1 MNNILNKPPAI
12 SEDTLQYTIYPPQG
26 SSDRAS
32 VTAIAVAIQSFVDYV
47 LQGFV
52 WHRDPFELKVVQ
64 NLESKEWM
72 LEGHMRVGDSVDDE
86 WCTVYLLREMSAK
99 WDLVISVRD
108 SDGEFLLIEAAD
120 YLPSWVSPSN
130 SENRVWIYKSHIH
143 LIDLSHISP
152 PSNKKTHRRLP
163 GSKESDGEDAISLDA
178 EGFLSIQDGLRLVR
192 DSSTYTAAPAE
203 VERAIWER
211 LSGYPTALKQHIH
224 VTKAD
229 LPLDVARALS
239 SDPSLVQKAVETFYT
254 RDALQLRAA
263 RKMSRFPPQPSVL
276 RTVKMTRTAYAQ
288 LVGQKFYPPKIFG
301 QWHENEGSNEWRWRD
316 VGMKIACG
324 FEMLFQESKNR
335 SDASQTT
342 IEGIHS
348 VRDAQKDALRRHP
361 DYAKYIQSLVF
372 AGYFQGELEGSQLWT
387 SLEDKAAQIF
397 LQTRRQDDTSRA
409 SFASLVTTALL
420 QAGTEAVQPSRD
432 TEDPDEWLNIDSQ
445 SFDDMLEKKMG
456 APKTDV
462 PINPDAMDV
471 DLSEGELA
479 KERKAEIEQASKL
492 HDLAKKV
499 ETFLEGKGGIEG
511 AEFEDEQSSG
521 DEMDEFSDEK
531 FSDDDSDDPD
541 DDDDQDD
548 GAAKLARREAMDKL
562 VPGIDP
568 SEYGKMPISFRNNSQ
583 RVAPTTV
590 STDTIGGAEDD
601 GQVQQKPV
609 RAPILMRDRYE
620 GVDSD
625 DETDE
630 EDEID
635 EEEEEDQPQVVGEI
649 EVDMEEEEDEFL
661 EFSRQALGISDE
673 QWTEIIS
680 ERKNRGA
687 FVPSH
692 IKTESHSAGKAPNSS
707 ATEANTSEQRLRE
720 PQPGPRPNANPNLDS
735 FEAVMQAMDAEL
747 ARSRSQKSQ
756 GVPNSVPSA
765 DKGKGKANAT
775 TADDDAD
782 IETVMD
788 AELQAALEQGE
799 EDKDI
804 DLDAEGG
811 MDYNLIKN
819 FLESFK
825 SQGGLSGPVS
835 SLAGRLQPGWS
846 LPRDES

>member
-1 MNNILNKPPAI
+1 
-12 SEDTLQYTIYPPQG
+12 
-26 SSDRAS
+26 
-32 VTAIAVAIQSFVDYV
+32 
-47 LQGFV
+47 
-52 WHRDPFELKVVQ
+52 
-64 NLESKEWM
+64 
-72 LEGHMRVGDSVDDE
+72 
-86 WCTVYLLREMSAK
+86 
-99 WDLVISVRD
+99 
-108 SDGEFLLIEAAD
+108 
-120 YLPSWVSPSN
+120 
-130 SENRVWIYKSHIH
+130 
-143 LIDLSHISP
+143 
-152 PSNKKTHRRLP
+152 
-163 GSKESDGEDAISLDA
+163 
-178 EGFLSIQDGLRLVR
+178 
-192 DSSTYTAAPAE
+192 
-203 VERAIWER
+203 
-211 LSGYPTALKQHIH
+211 
-224 VTKAD
+224 
-229 LPLDVARALS
+229 
-239 SDPSLVQKAVETFYT
+239 
-254 RDALQLRAA
+254 
-263 RKMSRFPPQPSVL
+263 
-276 RTVKMTRTAYAQ
+276 
-288 LVGQKFYPPKIFG
+288 
-301 QWHENEGSNEWRWRD
+301 
-316 VGMKIACG
+316 
-324 FEMLFQESKNR
+324 
-335 SDASQTT
+335 
-342 IEGIHS
+342 
-348 VRDAQKDALRRHP
+348 
-361 DYAKYIQSLVF
+361 
-372 AGYFQGELEGSQLWT
+372 
-387 SLEDKAAQIF
+387 
-397 LQTRRQDDTSRA
+397 
-409 SFASLVTTALL
+409 
-420 QAGTEAVQPSRD
+420 
-432 TEDPDEWLNIDSQ
+432 
-445 SFDDMLEKKMG
+445 
-456 APKTDV
+456 
-462 PINPDAMDV
+462 
-471 DLSEGELA
+471 
-479 KERKAEIEQASKL
+479 
-492 HDLAKKV
+492 
-499 ETFLEGKGGIEG
+499 
-511 AEFEDEQSSG
+511 
-521 DEMDEFSDEK
+521 MDEFSDEK
-531 FSDDDSDDPD
+531 FSDDDSDDSD

-680 ERKNRGA
+680 ERKNRGGKTLFITPNNRHLMNLIA
-687 FVPSH
+687 FVPSY

-756 GVPNSVPSA
+756 GVPSSVPSA
-765 DKGKGKANAT
+765 DKGKRKANAT